1 METPCVTTMLMG
13 SLTIAFVLADI
24 AVNAPIFSHLF
35 LGIIATALFHFL
47 CKYGQERVNWIFL
60 GILIIYIL
68 ISIVVSIVIKNFKK
82 VLDDQLNKVSNN
94 NYINEDE
101 YVCVDTIE
109 PAKKR
114 KEKKKNRC

>member
-60 GILIIYIL
+60 VILIIYIL

-82 VLDDQLNKVSNN
+82 VLDDQLKQASNKDHV
-94 NYINEDE
+94 IQDE
-101 YVCVDTIE
+101 YICVDTIE
-109 PAKKR
+109 PIKKK